1 MIKPKAIDHIVL
13 RTDRYQDLID
23 FYCNVLGCVLE
34 RTTSEEFGLTQ
45 LRAGSALIDIVD
57 VNGKLGISGGP
68 PPRETGN
75 RKQETGNR
83 KQETGNRKQET
94 M

>member
-34 RTTSEEFGLTQ
+34 RGLHPKNLASPNLEQ
-45 LRAGSALIDIVD
+45 AVR
-57 VNGKLGISGGP
+57 
-68 PPRETGN
+68 
-75 RKQETGNR
+75 
-83 KQETGNRKQET
+83 
-94 M
+94 